1 MTGVRPSLPPPPLPS
16 HSTHH
21 RPIRPNSGGS
31 RNLGAGPVRGPHREP
46 IEGKRGTRQRWQ
58 PEGGLVAG
66 RDLRGEE
73 EAALARPVPSGTA
86 ALSSALSG
94 TWNQVDDKQNWVQRR
109 AGWRQRGI
117 AKVWFTPS
125 AKRRCAEG
133 PGKDDRG
140 IATGQE
146 TGADAEHSARD
157 WPLCSLSIVAA
168 LPGGCVLVA
177 FALLCVVH
185 VVRATC
191 MSVVVGRELVDPDNP
206 LSFCSL
212 FPSFGVTP
220 PPRAPLFRRSTVFC
234 LLARPF
240 GACRPLPAEGPPNVF
255 CPGRP
260 RGGAKAASPHPQQR
274 PHHDDRAVDE
284 SVRWPP
290 ERSRFRPALWGA
302 DRVLGTVIGLF
313 GGFDAMSRRLAD
325 VLRGPLVPVVVVG
338 MARRP

>member
-1 MTGVRPSLPPPPLPS
+1 MAGTCEGRRKQPWLVRYRVGQQRSRVRRPEPGNKSTTSKTGC
-16 HSTHH
+16 
-21 RPIRPNSGGS
+21 NGG
-31 RNLGAGPVRGPHREP
+31 RVG
-46 IEGKRGTRQRWQ
+46 
-58 PEGGLVAG
+58 
-66 RDLRGEE
+66 
-73 EAALARPVPSGTA
+73 
-86 ALSSALSG
+86 
-94 TWNQVDDKQNWVQRR
+94 
-109 AGWRQRGI
+109 GI
-117 AKVWFTPS
+117 AKVWFPPS

-157 WPLCSLSIVAA
+157 WPRCSLSIVGA
-168 LPGGCVLVA
+168 LLGGCVLVA

-191 MSVVVGRELVDPDNP
+191 MSVVVERELVDPDNP

-240 GACRPLPAEGPPNVF
+240 GACRPLPAEGPSNVF
-255 CPGRP
+255 CPVVQG
-260 RGGAKAASPHPQQR
+260 GGAKASSPHPQQR

-325 VLRGPLVPVVVVG
+325 VLRGPLVPVVVG
-338 MARRP
+338 MGAAALDTPPSPLAHRCTAPLSPRPPRTQGRGKSPGLFSSVSRDQTTGGLLLARAEAL

>member
-1 MTGVRPSLPPPPLPS
+1 
-16 HSTHH
+16 
-21 RPIRPNSGGS
+21 
-31 RNLGAGPVRGPHREP
+31 
-46 IEGKRGTRQRWQ
+46 
-58 PEGGLVAG
+58 
-66 RDLRGEE
+66 
-73 EAALARPVPSGTA
+73 
-86 ALSSALSG
+86 
-94 TWNQVDDKQNWVQRR
+94 
-109 AGWRQRGI
+109 
-117 AKVWFTPS
+117 
-125 AKRRCAEG
+125 
-133 PGKDDRG
+133 
-140 IATGQE
+140 
-146 TGADAEHSARD
+146 
-157 WPLCSLSIVAA
+157 
-168 LPGGCVLVA
+168 
-177 FALLCVVH
+177 
-185 VVRATC
+185 
-191 MSVVVGRELVDPDNP
+191 MSVVVERELVDPDNP

-220 PPRAPLFRRSTVFC
+220 PPRAPLFRRSTVVC

-290 ERSRFRPALWGA
+290 ERSRFRPVLWGA